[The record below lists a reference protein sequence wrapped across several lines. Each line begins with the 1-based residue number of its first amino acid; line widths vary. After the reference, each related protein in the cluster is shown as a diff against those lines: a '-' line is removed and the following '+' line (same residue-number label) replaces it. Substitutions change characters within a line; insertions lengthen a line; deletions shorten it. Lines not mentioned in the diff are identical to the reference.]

1 MPDPM
6 SPKSNASS
14 TVSQP
19 KGAASAPAPTGKGET
34 GEGAAPSITTGGSV
48 YRAATGEETR
58 AQTPN
63 PNPPPPLWAF
73 ALAGLVLI
81 VSALALVYWMRRGA
95 IRTWDAFARAIGGE
109 FKARSRFS
117 PAYISGKFGAYPFF
131 METATSHEDDAP
143 YYHTRAAVPI
153 KNPAGL
159 ILGLRHKSLLEEVQT
174 RSETAPYALGD
185 AEFER
190 RFFLVCNVPE
200 HLSDLLTPNAR
211 QTLSRYSD
219 VEIYIRFDTM
229 EWRRAGEQNDRQTI
243 ERLCALLTELADAV
257 DKLPRRAL
265 TLSQRLADEE
275 LIRKGV

>member
-117 PAYISGKFGAYPFF
+117 PAYISGKFG
-131 METATSHEDDAP
+131 
-143 YYHTRAAVPI
+143 
-153 KNPAGL
+153 
-159 ILGLRHKSLLEEVQT
+159 
-174 RSETAPYALGD
+174 
-185 AEFER
+185 
-190 RFFLVCNVPE
+190 
-200 HLSDLLTPNAR
+200 
-211 QTLSRYSD
+211 
-219 VEIYIRFDTM
+219 
-229 EWRRAGEQNDRQTI
+229 
-243 ERLCALLTELADAV
+243 
-257 DKLPRRAL
+257 
-265 TLSQRLADEE
+265 
-275 LIRKGV
+275 